1 MRLFGDTIKK
11 GLYLV
16 KSTYQVCADV
26 LINIDIMW
34 WSQKK
39 KKKLWLAN
47 KINYFKHTNQLM
59 EQSNKH
65 QILS

>member
-39 KKKLWLAN
+39 KKKAMVGQQN
-47 KINYFKHTNQLM
+47 KLFQKY
-59 EQSNKH
+59 QSTHGAK
-65 QILS
+65 